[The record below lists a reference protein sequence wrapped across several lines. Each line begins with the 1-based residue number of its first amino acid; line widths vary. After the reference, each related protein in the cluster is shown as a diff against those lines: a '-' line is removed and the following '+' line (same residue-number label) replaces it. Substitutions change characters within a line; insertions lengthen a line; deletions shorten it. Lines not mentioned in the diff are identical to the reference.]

1 MRALPLSFAFLLLAG
16 CVTPQRDAETQAHE
30 RARAEAAKA
39 RYWQIQ
45 TTQQVPAANLK
56 HP

>member
-1 MRALPLSFAFLLLAG
+1 MRALPLSFALLLLAG
-16 CVTPQRDAETQAHE
+16 CITPRRDAATPAPE

-45 TTQQVPAANLK
+45 AAQQGPAANPK

>member
-16 CVTPQRDAETQAHE
+16 CVTPRRDAEVQAHE

-45 TTQQVPAANLK
+45 AAQQGPAANPK